1 MGRDSTVVACWSSPD
16 AFSGWTRL
24 EEEILKP
31 IHVFTVRYL
40 CIIMFKWPQ
49 ARHKSRKV
57 MTSVLPR
64 FCHFS
69 IDECYFLMLRYFSH
83 MKVLSRKQ
91 LLNNLLKFL
100 KHSIVFVS
108 IDTNSPKKGKVRKI
122 EDRMEEEG
130 KARQGRARQGKERKK
145 KNIIYLKE
153 NMPCLSCCMQ
163 SFNWVFIQKTWLAI
177 CLLYTKEDLVV
188 CQNFT

>member
-130 KARQGRARQGKERKK
+130 KARQGKAGQGKARKGK
-145 KNIIYLKE
+145 KNIL
-153 NMPCLSCCMQ
+153 
-163 SFNWVFIQKTWLAI
+163 FIWKKI
-177 CLLYTKEDLVV
+177 CLAFPVSCNLSTEFLFKKHG
-188 CQNFT
+188 